1 LISFPLDQISLNFFK
16 LIQINTKPY
25 CTFGLGPSVSVSG
38 RPTRARVLLIG
49 RTCLSAAP
57 SPGAVPWPS
66 CQLLLSSVRPTARAW
81 RTSRT
86 PVGFRPLPAG
96 RRSSVSRDPPCSCP
110 ASSTHRPRRP
120 TPTAPL
126 SHPPP
131 FKKGPD
137 DAAVPRPPFLFSVL
151 TPSTPPQTSLPSV
164 RPTLGA
170 PLFLN
175 RIPAAVPPSFTR
187 SVSRRPSRFPSIST
201 PPHLTLP
208 LPVVQS

>member
-1 LISFPLDQISLNFFK
+1 LNFFK

-86 PVGFRPLPAG
+86 PVGFRPRVLHASATSPHPHCPLP
-96 RRSSVSRDPPCSCP
+96 
-110 ASSTHRPRRP
+110 
-120 TPTAPL
+120 
-126 SHPPP
+126 HPPP

-137 DAAVPRPPFLFSVL
+137 DTAVPRPPFLFSVL
-151 TPSTPPQTSLPSV
+151 TPSTPLQTSSPSV

-175 RIPAAVPPSFTR
+175 RIPVAVPPSFTR